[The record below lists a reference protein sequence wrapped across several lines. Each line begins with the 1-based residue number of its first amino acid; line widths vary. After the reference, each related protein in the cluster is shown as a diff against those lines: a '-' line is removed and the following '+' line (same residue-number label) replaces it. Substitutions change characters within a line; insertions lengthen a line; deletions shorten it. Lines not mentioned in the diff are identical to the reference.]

1 MAPERLLEIRELGRG
16 PTAFQGGAR
25 VRLAARGA
33 LENAAAASLAVRPA
47 GTHSGGEDR
56 VCAAAVAAR
65 RRWRRGGDA
74 RFLGVDRSHARRAA
88 REKPSGRTA
97 VDLSLDGPILEVRVA
112 PLDGG
117 ARRLGEALAIVDIA
131 QARRLAT
138 DFAPVI
144 KGVTDGD
151 FSEKVD
157 LADDTG
163 ATSSAATGF
172 NGLMTVAGGYERS
185 RPMDRIFGAGRSDH
199 PHVRPARGGGSPPP
213 PSTSTARWTAC
224 ATRSAT
230 LRSKSAAFA
239 RRPSRS
245 PATPPTWPRERRRK
259 PPRSSG
265 PAPR

>member
-16 PTAFQGGAR
+16 PTAFQGGAH

-112 PLDGG
+112 PLVGG

-144 KGVTDGD
+144 KGVTDGG

-157 LADDTG
+157 LADDMD

-172 NGLMTVAGGYERS
+172 NELMTVAEGMSDLGRWIASLAQGDPTIRMSDRHEGAACRRQALQPRGGQ
-185 RPMDRIFGAGRSDH
+185 
-199 PHVRPARGGGSPPP
+199 PARRG
-213 PSTSTARWTAC
+213 
-224 ATRSAT
+224 
-230 LRSKSAAFA
+230 
-239 RRPSRS
+239 
-245 PATPPTWPRERRRK
+245 PRH
-259 PPRSSG
+259 
-265 PAPR
+265 